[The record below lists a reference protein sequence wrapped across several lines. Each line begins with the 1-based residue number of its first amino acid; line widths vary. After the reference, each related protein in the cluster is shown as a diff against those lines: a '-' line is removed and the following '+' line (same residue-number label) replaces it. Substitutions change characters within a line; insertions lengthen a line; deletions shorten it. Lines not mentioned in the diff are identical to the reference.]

1 MKKKFLFKFFLF
13 LLLLMIS
20 IQEGFGMTLSVTEQ
34 LAFSTTRI
42 DVTYSDGSIG
52 TGTGFFFRLKESEQ
66 HHIPVIVTNKHVVQK
81 GKTGVFRL
89 TMRDEKGNPIV
100 GKIQS
105 IQIDNFEQ
113 QWLYHP
119 DSGIDLAVMPIAPLL
134 NEADKRGIK
143 FFFLSFGKDLLPK
156 LSDFSEF
163 NYVEDIL
170 MIGYPIGIQD
180 TVNNMPV
187 FRRGITATHLSND
200 YEGRKEFIIDAACFP
215 GSSGSPVLLYN
226 VPYYTD
232 KKGNANFVN
241 RIRLVGILYAG
252 PQYSAEGTI
261 IVKDIPVKAIPA
273 ALFNM
278 PINLGYVIKAE
289 RILDFESL
297 MK

>member
-1 MKKKFLFKFFLF
+1 MKKEILANFIVALF
-13 LLLLMIS
+13 LLIIS
-20 IQEGFGMTLSVTEQ
+20 GQEGFAMTLSITEQ

-42 DVTYSDGSIG
+42 DVMYYDGSSG
-52 TGTGFFFRLKESEQ
+52 TGTAFFFRLKESEQ
-66 HHIPVIVTNKHVVQK
+66 QHIPVIVTNKHVVEK
-81 GKTGVFRL
+81 GKIGVFRL
-89 TMRDEKGNPIV
+89 TMQDEKGDPMV
-100 GKIQS
+100 GKIQT
-105 IQIDNFEQ
+105 IQIDNFEK
-113 QWLYHP
+113 QWFYHP
-119 DSGIDLAVMPIAPLL
+119 DPSIDLAVMPIAPLL

-143 FFFLSFGKDLLPK
+143 FFFRSFGKDLLPK
-156 LSDFSEF
+156 PSDLSEF

-200 YEGRKEFIIDAACFP
+200 YEGKKEFIIDAACFP

-232 KKGNANFVN
+232 KKGNTNFTN

-252 PQYSAEGTI
+252 PQYTAEGTI
-261 IVKDIPVKAIPA
+261 IIKDIPVKAVPA
-273 ALFNM
+273 ALVNL